1 MKGVLN
7 GAASVLMLML
17 LVIALVVLGGCAS
30 APAVAPAPVV
40 HVIKVPVPVPAT
52 CPQPKVPPRPVLPSE
67 QLPAQPTRDQV
78 LQACE
83 GDASLLRGYAEQ
95 LELLLGVKRGN

>member
-7 GAASVLMLML
+7 GAASVLVLML
-17 LVIALVVLGGCAS
+17 LVVSVVITGGCS
-30 APAVAPAPVV
+30 STPAVAPAPVV

-78 LQACE
+78 LRACE